1 MILFSTFLISTI
13 ITILLMPIFMNL
25 AYKANI
31 IMDIPDERKVHS
43 DPTPRIGGIAMVL
56 GAFIPIILWAPMGQ
70 FVKSMLIGSGIIVFF
85 GIVDDTLK
93 IGFKIKFLAQIIAAL
108 IVIQY
113 GGLKINSLGVF
124 AGVEYLLPGW
134 ISIPF
139 TLIVIVGVTNALN
152 LSDGLDGLAG
162 GISLISFLCIGYLA
176 YLNKFQACEVI
187 SVAMIGAIFGLLRY
201 NTHPAVVFMG
211 DSGSQLLGFF
221 VITISLAL
229 TQEDNQLSPVLP
241 LFLVGMPV
249 IDTIWAIIRRIKL
262 RMSPFVADKNHFHH
276 KLMKLG
282 LFHSESVM
290 SIYILHASFVYMA
303 LIFRSKSEWFLL
315 TLYFLFSGIIT
326 ISVFLAVRNNWKIN
340 RYDFIDKII
349 KGRLRILKDQNAI
362 IKFSFQASEI
372 VFIFLLILSCF
383 LPAQINIYFSYSSMA
398 ILFLIILI
406 WFIKAKWA
414 HSIIEISMFLMIPF
428 LVYFGEK
435 DTVYLIKTTLKNA
448 HTLSF
453 GILTLFILLTLK
465 FTRRHGFKTT
475 PMDILILIF
484 ALVIPNLPDEKIQS
498 WQMGLIAAKIVALF
512 FSYEVLKG
520 ELRFKTAKLNIT
532 AIIALSVI
540 SLRGFIG

>member
-1 MILFSTFLISTI
+1 
-13 ITILLMPIFMNL
+13 MPIFINL
-25 AYKANI
+25 AYKAN

-43 DPTPRIGGIAMVL
+43 SPTPRVGGIAMVL
-56 GAFIPIILWAPMGQ
+56 GAFIPILLWAPMGQ
-70 FVKSMLIGSGIIVFF
+70 LVKSMLISSGIIVFF
-85 GIVDDTLK
+85 GLIDDTLK

-108 IVIQY
+108 IVIKY
-113 GGLKINSLGVF
+113 GGLKIESLG
-124 AGVEYLLPGW
+124 ALTEEGYLLPVW
-134 ISIPF
+134 ISIPI
-139 TLIVIVGVTNALN
+139 TLAVIVGVTNALN

-162 GISLISFLCIGYLA
+162 GISLITFICIGYLA
-176 YLNKFQACEVI
+176 YLQKFQACEII
-187 SVAMIGAIFGLLRY
+187 SVAMVGAIFGLLRY

-221 VITISLAL
+221 VITTSLAL
-229 TQEDNQLSPVLP
+229 TQRDNQLSPVLL

-249 IDTIWAIIRRIKL
+249 IDTLWAIIRRIKL

-290 SIYILHASFVYMA
+290 SIYILHTSLVYMA

-315 TLYFLFSGIIT
+315 TLYFLFSGILTIT
-326 ISVFLAVRNNWKIN
+326 VFLAIRNNWRIN
-340 RYDFIDKII
+340 RSDFIDKII
-349 KGRLRILKDQNAI
+349 KGRLRILRDEYAI

-372 VFIFLLILSCF
+372 VFVSLLILSCF
-383 LPAQINIYFSYSSMA
+383 LPVQISIYFSYFSMA
-398 ILFLIILI
+398 FLCLIILT
-406 WFIKAKWA
+406 WFIKKNWA
-414 HSIIEISMFLMIPF
+414 HNIIEICIFLMIPF
-428 LVYFGEK
+428 LVYFSEK
-435 DTVYLIKTTLKNA
+435 DTAYLIHTTLKNA

-453 GILTLFILLTLK
+453 GVLTIFTLLTLK

-484 ALVIPNLPDEKIQS
+484 ALVIPNLPDERIQS
-498 WQMGLIAAKIVALF
+498 WQMGLIAAKIVVLF

-532 AIIALSVI
+532 AVIALSVI
-540 SLRGFIG
+540 SLRGIIG

>member
-1 MILFSTFLISTI
+1 
-13 ITILLMPIFMNL
+13 MPIFINL

-31 IMDIPDERKVHS
+31 MDIPNARKVHS
-43 DPTPRIGGIAMVL
+43 DPTPRVGGIAMVL
-56 GAFIPIILWAPMGQ
+56 GAFIPILLWAPMSQ
-70 FVKSMLIGSGIIVFF
+70 FVKSMLIGSGIIVLT
-85 GIVDDTLK
+85 GLVDDTRN
-93 IGFKIKFLAQIIAAL
+93 IGFKTKFIAQIIAGL
-108 IVIQY
+108 IVIHY
-113 GGLKINSLGVF
+113 GGVKIESLGAF
-124 AGVEYLLPGW
+124 TKEGYLLPVW
-134 ISIPF
+134 ISIPI
-139 TLIVIVGVTNALN
+139 TLAAIVGVTNALN

-162 GISLISFLCIGYLA
+162 GISLITFICIGYLA
-176 YLNKFQACEVI
+176 YLQKFQACEII
-187 SVAMIGAIFGLLRY
+187 SIAMVGAIFGLLRY

-229 TQEDNQLSPVLP
+229 TQGDNQLSPVLP

-249 IDTIWAIIRRIKL
+249 IDTLWAIIRRIKL
-262 RMSPFVADKNHFHH
+262 KTSPFVADKNHFHH
-276 KLMKLG
+276 KLMHLG

-326 ISVFLAVRNNWKIN
+326 ITVFLAVRNNWKIN
-340 RYDFIDKII
+340 RFDFIDKII
-349 KGRLRILKDQNAI
+349 KGRLRIIKDENAI

-372 VFIFLLILSCF
+372 VFISLLILSCF
-383 LPAQINIYFSYSSMA
+383 LPGQINIYFSYSSMVF
-398 ILFLIILI
+398 LCLIILI
-406 WFIKAKWA
+406 WFIKKQWA
-414 HSIIEISMFLMIPF
+414 HSIIEISIFLMIPF

-435 DTVYLIKTTLKNA
+435 DTVYLMHTTLKNA

-453 GILTLFILLTLK
+453 GILTIFTLLTLK

-484 ALVIPNLPDEKIQS
+484 ALVIPNLPDERIQN
-498 WQMGLIAAKIVALF
+498 WQMGLIAAKIVVLF

-532 AIIALSVI
+532 ALIALSVI

>member
-1 MILFSTFLISTI
+1 
-13 ITILLMPIFMNL
+13 
-25 AYKANI
+25 
-31 IMDIPDERKVHS
+31 
-43 DPTPRIGGIAMVL
+43 
-56 GAFIPIILWAPMGQ
+56 
-70 FVKSMLIGSGIIVFF
+70 
-85 GIVDDTLK
+85 
-93 IGFKIKFLAQIIAAL
+93 
-108 IVIQY
+108 
-113 GGLKINSLGVF
+113 
-124 AGVEYLLPGW
+124 
-134 ISIPF
+134 
-139 TLIVIVGVTNALN
+139 VTNALN

-162 GISLISFLCIGYLA
+162 GISLITFICIGYLA
-176 YLNKFQACEVI
+176 YLQKFQACEII
-187 SVAMIGAIFGLLRY
+187 SVAMVGAIFGLLRY

-229 TQEDNQLSPVLP
+229 TQGDNQLSPVLP

-249 IDTIWAIIRRIKL
+249 IDTLWAIIRRIKL
-262 RMSPFVADKNHFHH
+262 KTSPFVADKNHFHH
-276 KLMKLG
+276 KLMHLG

-326 ISVFLAVRNNWKIN
+326 ITVFLAVRNNWKIN
-340 RYDFIDKII
+340 RFDFIDKII
-349 KGRLRILKDQNAI
+349 KGRLRIIKDENAI

-372 VFIFLLILSCF
+372 VFISLLILSCF
-383 LPAQINIYFSYSSMA
+383 LPGQINIYFSYSSMVF
-398 ILFLIILI
+398 LCLIILI
-406 WFIKAKWA
+406 WFIKKQWA
-414 HSIIEISMFLMIPF
+414 HSIIEISIFLMIPF

-435 DTVYLIKTTLKNA
+435 DTVYLMHTTLKNA

-453 GILTLFILLTLK
+453 GILTIFTLLTLK

-484 ALVIPNLPDEKIQS
+484 ALVIPNLPDERIQN
-498 WQMGLIAAKIVALF
+498 WQMGLIAAKIVVLF

-532 AIIALSVI
+532 ALIALSVI